1 MSKTFR
7 HLFLLL
13 TVCAVTA
20 LAAGLLSARQGLADD
35 AARHQVRMAVD
46 FTVLPMVMPDGS
58 EFPAAPGLAPEAP
71 ASAAPPEAETPA
83 PAESVEKAEAETA
96 PAPVHADGETPA
108 IAPSDGPGLIRAVSL
123 NETSQ
128 GFGIVVVADRALGD
142 TSFMNLSDP
151 NRLVVDILGTWR
163 HSGDSV
169 IRSEGIVKHVVMGE
183 HPDRFRMV
191 VHYRTPP
198 ETPVQ
203 PDIQKAGE
211 ELHVLVAL
219 P

>member
-7 HLFLLL
+7 HLFLFLA
-13 TVCAVTA
+13 VCAVTA
-20 LAAGLLSARQGLADD
+20 LAAELLSARQGLAEN

-58 EFPAAPGLAPEAP
+58 EFPVAPGLSPD
-71 ASAAPPEAETPA
+71 ASAATSSVKTEESASAEHTEKPKAEPA
-83 PAESVEKAEAETA
+83 PA
-96 PAPVHADGETPA
+96 PAPVVGETPA
-108 IAPSDGPGLIRAVSL
+108 MAPSEGPGLIRAVSL

-142 TSFMNLSDP
+142 TAIMNLNDP

-163 HSGDSV
+163 HKGDSV
-169 IRSEGIVKHVVMGE
+169 IRSEGVVKHLVMGE

-191 VHYRTPP
+191 VHFRTPP
-198 ETPVQ
+198 EEPVR